1 MWKFEFWYPYFLLL
15 SFLFF
20 VFILFLFFK
29 EKKKIISFSWYEDL
43 KKIYKK
49 DSFLYFL
56 FFVSLFF
63 IFLFFTF
70 IFAEPRILNV
80 KETESKNWI
89 DIALILDVS
98 YSMEANDLKPSR
110 IEVAKKVISDFI
122 SKLHSDRVWVVLFA
136 WKPFTSVPLSFDYNF
151 LKDFITMTKTSTID
165 QRNFDLQGTAMG
177 DALLLGTSLFEK
189 DKEENKRQKI
199 IILVT
204 DGAANKWIDPNIAL
218 KLVKEKNIK
227 VYTIWVWWLWKTYLE
242 TIDNF
247 WNSQNIEID
256 WVDEKSLKNIAL
268 STNGKYYRAISLD
281 TLASIFND
289 IWKLEKTKQE
299 VKHIKVNKEI
309 YDIFTVWILF
319 FMGILFFTHF
329 RNIKF

>member
-20 VFILFLFFK
+20 VFILFLFLK

-98 YSMEANDLKPSR
+98 YSMEANDLKPNR

-122 SKLHSDRVWVVLFA
+122 SKLHSDRVGVVLFA
-136 WKPFTSVPLSFDYNF
+136 WKPFISVPLSFDYNF

-268 STNGKYYRAISLD
+268 STNGKYYRATSLD